1 MPVYIERERNL
12 DTDLVVAPNHA
23 VVYVA
28 EDEIVEADAAAIGGW
43 PGPTRRQ
50 KSDAVSSLASG
61 VARDWHA
68 AKQAWQRPL
77 WAGWLPLIIDAVATR
92 SPPVDQRLQTS
103 IAYNR
108 LTVLLTSTPLVHEES
123 AKLRNQISFHYRVPI
138 LHVR

>member
-1 MPVYIERERNL
+1 MAWP
-12 DTDLVVAPNHA
+12 
-23 VVYVA
+23 
-28 EDEIVEADAAAIGGW
+28 DAAAEIRCGFFFGQRC
-43 PGPTRRQ
+43 GKR
-50 KSDAVSSLASG
+50 LARSQAS
-61 VARDWHA
+61 VAA
-68 AKQAWQRPL
+68 APL
-77 WAGWLPLIIDAVATR
+77 GWLVPLIIDAVAAR